1 MIGTKQAPTEGQ
13 PMVMVCTSPRSEGSG
28 RQPEEDGVVDSRSS
42 MRRRM
47 ALRVVLG
54 YPKLGMLSGNTRD
67 LSRGGMFVETGR
79 VTVPRNER
87 LRVYLCLPGAEE
99 ERFCVAHAR
108 VVHSRSG
115 GVGLAF
121 EQLDDATRSALN
133 ELTAVQATAAGP
145 GAPGRTAAAAGP
157 GKGVEIPP

>member
-1 MIGTKQAPTEGQ
+1 
-13 PMVMVCTSPRSEGSG
+13 MVMVCTSPRSEGSG

-42 MRRRM
+42 VRRRL

-54 YPKLGMLSGNTRD
+54 YPKLGMLSGSTRD

-79 VTVPRNER
+79 VTVPRDEKV
-87 LRVYLCLPGAEE
+87 RVYLNLPGPEE
-99 ERFCVAHAR
+99 ERFCVADAR

-121 EQLDDATRSALN
+121 EQLDDVTRSALN
-133 ELTAVQATAAGP
+133 ELTRVPATAA
-145 GAPGRTAAAAGP
+145 AAAMSGRTAAAIGP
-157 GKGVEIPP
+157 SKGLEIPP